1 MGGPP
6 TAGSPGSLSGSRGK
20 DSDAPPGTFFL
31 GRYRVVDE
39 IGVGGMASV
48 HLARM
53 DGPGGFQKWVAIK
66 RIHPHLVEDD
76 QFVDMFLDEARIAAG
91 INHANVAQVF
101 DLGKDDNT
109 YWIAMEYLHGEPL
122 REVMRRAEE
131 RGLSLSPELAARIC
145 ADAAEGL
152 HAAHELR
159 GKNGQLLGLVHRDVT
174 PHNLFITYDGYTKVV
189 DFGIAKVADRLS
201 STRAGTLKGK
211 LAYMSPEQVT
221 GAKDID
227 RTTDIFALGVVL
239 WELTTNQRLFRMDT
253 DLDTLEKVQKCE
265 VPRPSMMIPDY
276 PLELEQ
282 IVLKALA
289 KDRRQRFATAREF
302 SRALQNFLMRMG
314 AYVGPEEV
322 AQFTKQV
329 FADRIEKREQHLA
342 WAAEVTSTI
351 NVDQLKGGSSGMDE
365 DDDLRR
371 RSASRPTAAPASGV
385 APIRRGAQG
394 ESQMAA
400 SSLMDD
406 DEDVPTMVANRDPMD
421 RPTINERAAPRP
433 AAGMPAANMPGMGGP
448 GMHGGM
454 PGMGGGGMPGAGP
467 PMGGPPP
474 AQFPGAPPPAPYGAR
489 PGGGFPPAQFP
500 QAPPGARTAAFP
512 SDDDLGSTMALPNHM
527 NAPQGMPD
535 QPRSAYGQGQG
546 PGMSQ
551 GYGGA
556 GGAGLGNPG
565 QGYGQPPQPSYNG
578 QSYGSTTLP
587 QGYPPAGQSTAPSF
601 GPAPTGMS
609 MASPQ
614 AFPPMQ
620 MPGPGGQ
627 QPQSQIETALSLPRP
642 DPAALWLAQQDAQKR
657 GARRNT
663 GVIIA
668 VVALTALCI
677 IGIIALVYFKMR
689 QGAPAPNVSPGVT
702 PAVGAA
708 ALPPAESPA
717 RAAAAPAEAEVVA
730 AVVKVALTTT
740 AASPTT
746 LAAAVAAPGA
756 PEVSAP
762 APAPAAKP
770 GTGTGSGAAPSPSA
784 TASSPAEKEEPGY
797 LSINCKPFCDEV
809 LDNGRS
815 LGAPPV
821 VRAQAAP
828 GQHRITVR
836 RGSEKKVISVLV
848 ASGQVTTQLVTLK

>member
-1 MGGPP
+1 M
-6 TAGSPGSLSGSRGK
+6 
-20 DSDAPPGTFFL
+20 
-31 GRYRVVDE
+31 DE

-131 RGLSLSPELAARIC
+131 RGLQLSPELAARMC

-211 LAYMSPEQVT
+211 LAYMSPEQVS
-221 GAKDID
+221 GVKDID

-265 VPRPSMMIPDY
+265 VPPPSTLIPNY
-276 PLELEQ
+276 PLELEA

-302 SRALQNFLMRMG
+302 SRALQNFLMRRG

-322 AQFTKQV
+322 AQFVRQV

-351 NVDQLKGGSSGMDE
+351 NVDQLKATGNPSVAGGSGGGRED

-371 RSASRPTAAPASGV
+371 SRGNAPRSSGSPASGIG
-385 APIRRGAQG
+385 PIGRAAQV

-406 DEDVPTMVANRDPMD
+406 DEDVPTTVANRDQLEP
-421 RPTINERAAPRP
+421 RSVGPERMGPRP
-433 AAGMPAANMPGMGGP
+433 AAGMPALGAAGPGGHPHGMGMGRPLQAEPGP
-448 GMHGGM
+448 T
-454 PGMGGGGMPGAGP
+454 
-467 PMGGPPP
+467 
-474 AQFPGAPPPAPYGAR
+474 GAPPRAPATMQLPSMAGPGPSPYGAR
-489 PGGGFPPAQFP
+489 PPGNPYSQPPPFSASSLDE
-500 QAPPGARTAAFP
+500 R
-512 SDDDLGSTMALPNHM
+512 DDDLGATLALPSTMGLGPSPTDRPRPAFGPGPAASQL
-527 NAPQGMPD
+527 PQGMG
-535 QPRSAYGQGQG
+535 GQGMGG
-546 PGMSQ
+546 PSFGAPPYNGQ
-551 GYGGA
+551 GYGGPPA
-556 GGAGLGNPG
+556 G
-565 QGYGQPPQPSYNG
+565 
-578 QSYGSTTLP
+578 P
-587 QGYPPAGQSTAPSF
+587 QGYPGVRHGGAPSF
-601 GPAPTGMS
+601 GPAPTGPQPP
-609 MASPQ
+609 ATQ
-614 AFPPMQ
+614 AFPMHFP
-620 MPGPGGQ
+620 PGH

-642 DPAALWLAQQDAQKR
+642 DPAALWMAQQDAAKR
-657 GARRNT
+657 GQRRNT

-668 VVALTALCI
+668 VVALTALCL
-677 IGIIALVYFKMR
+677 IGIVALVYFKMQR
-689 QGAPAPNVSPGVT
+689 TQAPPPSVAPAADT
-702 PAVGAA
+702 TMGAA
-708 ALPPAESPA
+708 SPPSAPTEAVVAAPPPEAPADDAPPAQPSASPTA
-717 RAAAAPAEAEVVA
+717 AAAAAPA
-730 AVVKVALTTT
+730 ALSAPSSIT
-740 AASPTT
+740 AT
-746 LAAAVAAPGA
+746 AAVAPASSPKPVTA
-756 PEVSAP
+756 SAP
-762 APAPAAKP
+762 AAA
-770 GTGTGSGAAPSPSA
+770 
-784 TASSPAEKEEPGY
+784 ASSEPKEVPGY
-797 LSINCKPFCDEV
+797 LTIQCDPQCDEV

-815 LGAPPV
+815 LGPSPV
-821 VRAQAAP
+821 MRVAASP
-828 GQHRITVR
+828 GQHRVTGR
-836 RGSEKKVISVLV
+836 KGTTRKVISVIV
-848 ASGQVTTQLVTLK
+848 VSGSVSAHRIAMK